1 MLFLKSFHKR
11 FLIFQKS
18 VFFFY
23 LNGACA
29 GYCDQSRGWN
39 LSTRSGIANQKFFLP
54 HLLVSVEHPRE
65 VGDFYLG
72 DAAPFSLRLY
82 TLDAFREGMATRAW
96 KGNSSGMRF
105 FFSLVRVDILRE
117 LVAQLEAVVL
127 GQVNVVTELIDYKA
141 LFSRCRSGPWGLN
154 SRRSLRTR
162 HEQIVQGKPAL
173 QLRRLGLR

>member
-1 MLFLKSFHKR
+1 M
-11 FLIFQKS
+11 
-18 VFFFY
+18 
-23 LNGACA
+23 
-29 GYCDQSRGWN
+29 
-39 LSTRSGIANQKFFLP
+39 T
-54 HLLVSVEHPRE
+54 
-65 VGDFYLG
+65 
-72 DAAPFSLRLY
+72 
-82 TLDAFREGMATRAW
+82 TRAW
-96 KGNSSGMRF
+96 KGNSSGLRF

-141 LFSRCRSGPWGLN
+141 LFSRCGSGPWGLN